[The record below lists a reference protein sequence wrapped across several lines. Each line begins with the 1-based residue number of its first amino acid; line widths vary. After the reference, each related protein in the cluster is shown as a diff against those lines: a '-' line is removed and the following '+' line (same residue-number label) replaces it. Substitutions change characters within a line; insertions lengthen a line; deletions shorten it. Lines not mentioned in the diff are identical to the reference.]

1 MYSRVDYG
9 SMIVSLFFTALGY
22 GAVPL
27 LSAVFRHR
35 EITKWK
41 YRFICWGS
49 NLAIHVLLSV
59 AGIAQASSVA
69 WCFWTLIWSV
79 VGIKILRNN
88 YALKE

>member
-1 MYSRVDYG
+1 MYYGVDYG
-9 SMIVSLFFTALGY
+9 KIIVSLFFTALGY

-41 YRFICWGS
+41 YRVICWAS
-49 NLAIHVLLSV
+49 NLAIHVMLSV
-59 AGIAQASSVA
+59 VGMAQGSSVA
-69 WCFWTLIWSV
+69 WCFWTLIWTA

-88 YALKE
+88 YTLKE